1 MSFFKEA
8 KDMYKRYKKRKQ
20 NNRPLSPVQ
29 LLALG
34 FFVLILLGGSLL
46 TLPIFS
52 RTSEP
57 TPFIDALFTATS
69 AICVTGLTTV
79 STVEHWNELGQ
90 FIIMLMIEIGGLGF
104 MMLPIM
110 FFALLRKKVNLS
122 TRIVLRETLNLEE
135 MSGVM
140 KLMLYILKFAF
151 VVQFIG
157 AAALAFVF
165 VPELGWGK
173 GLWYSLF
180 HAISSFCN
188 AGFDLL
194 GDSLVGYQNN
204 VYLLMVVSVL
214 IIAGGLGFIVWR
226 DILSYRRLRKLTLHS
241 KLALTVTGILLAG
254 GFLLFLLTEQN
265 AVSLVNSD
273 SGFARLANTFFMS
286 VTARTA
292 GYFSIDYMQMSHAG
306 LIVTMILMYIGG
318 TSGSTAGGLKT
329 TTFAVLM
336 IQIRSIFKGRSK
348 AEVFGRTIRPAAVF
362 RAFTLFFLTLTLCIA
377 VIMILSVTETIPDG
391 YGIEYIAFEVFSAFG
406 TVGLTMGLTPELTEF
421 GKLLIIIVMYIGRVG
436 ILTVA
441 FSLMT
446 KARQQEAKYK
456 YPEESVMIG

>member
-1 MSFFKEA
+1 M
-8 KDMYKRYKKRKQ
+8 
-20 NNRPLSPVQ
+20 
-29 LLALG
+29 
-34 FFVLILLGGSLL
+34 
-46 TLPIFS
+46 
-52 RTSEP
+52 
-57 TPFIDALFTATS
+57 
-69 AICVTGLTTV
+69 
-79 STVEHWNELGQ
+79 
-90 FIIMLMIEIGGLGF
+90 
-104 MMLPIM
+104 
-110 FFALLRKKVNLS
+110 
-122 TRIVLRETLNLEE
+122 NLEE

-157 AAALAFVF
+157 AVALAFVF
-165 VPELGWGK
+165 VPELGWVK

-265 AVSLVNSD
+265 GVSLVNSD

-391 YGIEYIAFEVFSAFG
+391 HGIEYIAFEVFSAFG

>member
-1 MSFFKEA
+1 
-8 KDMYKRYKKRKQ
+8 MYKRYKKRKQ

-52 RTSEP
+52 RTNEP

-157 AAALAFVF
+157 AVALAFVF
-165 VPELGWGK
+165 VPELGWVK

-241 KLALTVTGILLAG
+241 KLALTVTGILLVG

-265 AVSLVNSD
+265 TVSLVNSD

-391 YGIEYIAFEVFSAFG
+391 HGIEYIAFEVFSAFG
-406 TVGLTMGLTPELTEF
+406 TVGLTIGLTPELTEF

>member
-1 MSFFKEA
+1 
-8 KDMYKRYKKRKQ
+8 MYRMDKKKKRYS
-20 NNRPLSPVQ
+20 RPLSPVQ

-34 FFVLILLGGSLL
+34 FFGLILLGGSLL
-46 TLPIFS
+46 TLPVFS
-52 RTSEP
+52 QTNEP
-57 TPFIDALFTATS
+57 TPLIDALFTATS
-69 AICVTGLTTV
+69 AICVTGLTTLP
-79 STVEHWNELGQ
+79 TAEHWNELGQ
-90 FIIMLMIEIGGLGF
+90 FIIMLMIDIGGLGF
-104 MMLPIM
+104 MILPIM

-140 KLMLYILKFAF
+140 KMMLYILKFAF
-151 VVQFIG
+151 VVQLIG

-165 VPELGWGK
+165 VPEFGWGK

-194 GDSLVGYQNN
+194 GDSLAGYQTNS
-204 VYLLMVVSVL
+204 YLLFVVSVL

-226 DILSYRRLRKLTLHS
+226 DILNYRRLKKLTLHS
-241 KLALTVTGILLAG
+241 KLALTMTGILLIG

-265 AVSLVNSD
+265 GASLIKSE
-273 SGFARLANTFFMS
+273 SPPARLMNTFFMS

-292 GYFSIDYMQMSHAG
+292 GYFSIDYGAMSHAG

-329 TTFAVLM
+329 TTFAVLL
-336 IQIRSIFKGRSK
+336 IQIRSIFRGRTK
-348 AEVFGRTIRPAAVF
+348 AEVFGRTIRPTAVF
-362 RAFTLFFLTLTLCIA
+362 RAFTLFFLTLTLCIIA
-377 VIMILSVTETIPDG
+377 IMILSVTETIPEG
-391 YGIEYIAFEVFSAFG
+391 HGIEYIAFEVFSAFG
-406 TVGLTMGLTPELTEF
+406 TVGLTMGLTPELTDF
-421 GKLLIIIVMYIGRVG
+421 GKLLIILLMYIGRVG
-436 ILTVA
+436 VLTVA

-456 YPEESVMIG
+456 YPEEGVMIG

>member
-1 MSFFKEA
+1 
-8 KDMYKRYKKRKQ
+8 MYKRYKKRKQ

>member
-1 MSFFKEA
+1 
-8 KDMYKRYKKRKQ
+8 MYKRYKERKQ

-52 RTSEP
+52 RTNEP

-157 AAALAFVF
+157 AVALAFVF
-165 VPELGWGK
+165 VPELGWVK

-265 AVSLVNSD
+265 GVSLVNSD

-391 YGIEYIAFEVFSAFG
+391 HGIEYIAFEVFSAFG